1 MTKTPDVVFL
11 FDVDNTLIDNDRV
24 QAHLKEHL
32 EQTYGVAARD
42 RYWEILEELRNELG
56 YVDYLGALER
66 FRIEAMHRPDVLRM
80 SSWLVDY
87 PFADRLYPG
96 ALDAVKH
103 VQQWGTAVILSDGDA
118 VFQPRKV
125 ERSGLWHAFDDRV
138 LIYIHKEQELDDV
151 ERLYPA
157 DHYVLID
164 DKLRILSAVKKIWGE
179 RVTTV
184 FPKQGHYAFDPK
196 HSGRVSARGYRACQ
210 DRRSTQLRSVRIPQ
224 EELARQRSQRCAY
237 EEGYRAQAAPRGRS
251 QPQPAISPLSPR
263 AVAR

>member
-1 MTKTPDVVFL
+1 MTGTPNVVFL

-32 EQTYGVAARD
+32 EQAYGAATRD

-66 FRIEAMHRPDVLRM
+66 YRIEAMHRPEVLRM

-103 VQQWGTAVILSDGDA
+103 VQQWGTPVILSDGDA

-125 ERSGLWHAFDDRV
+125 ERSGLWRAFDNRI
-138 LIYIHKEQELDDV
+138 LIYIHKEQELEDV
-151 ERLYPA
+151 GRHYPA
-157 DHYVLID
+157 NHYVLID
-164 DKLRILSAVKKIWGE
+164 DKLRILSAVKEIWGE

-184 FPKQGHYAFDPK
+184 FPKQGHYAFDTNVLAEYPP
-196 HSGRVSARGYRACQ
+196 A
-210 DRRSTQLRSVRIPQ
+210 DI
-224 EELARQRSQRCAY
+224 ELAKIGDLLTY
-237 EEGYRAQAAPRGRS
+237 D
-251 QPQPAISPLSPR
+251 LS
-263 AVAR
+263 AFLKKN

>member
-1 MTKTPDVVFL
+1 MIKTPTVVFL

-24 QAHLKEHL
+24 QDDLRAYL
-32 EQTYGVAARD
+32 EQMYGAAARD
-42 RYWEILEELRNELG
+42 RYWEILEELRDELG

-66 FRIEAMHRPDVLRM
+66 FRIEWMHRPDVLRM

-96 ALDAVKH
+96 ALSAVKH

-125 ERSGLWHAFDDRV
+125 ERSGLWQAFENRV
-138 LIYIHKEQELDDV
+138 LIYVHKERELDDV

-164 DKLRILSAVKKIWGE
+164 DKLRILAAVKKIWGE

-196 HSGRVSARGYRACQ
+196 ALATYPAAE
-210 DRRSTQLRSVRIPQ
+210 I
-224 EELARQRSQRCAY
+224 ELAKIGDLVTCDLPAFATTRPESRT
-237 EEGYRAQAAPRGRS
+237 GR
-251 QPQPAISPLSPR
+251 P
-263 AVAR
+263 

>member
-1 MTKTPDVVFL
+1 MTGTPDVVFL

-32 EQTYGVAARD
+32 EQTYGAATRD
-42 RYWEILEELRNELG
+42 RYWEILEELRNKLG

-66 FRIEAMHRPDVLRM
+66 YRIEALHRPEVLRM

-103 VQQWGTAVILSDGDA
+103 VQQWGNPVILSDGDA

-125 ERSGLWHAFDDRV
+125 ERSGLWKAFDSRI

-157 DHYVLID
+157 GHYVLID
-164 DKLRILSAVKKIWGE
+164 DKLRILSAVKKIWGK

-184 FPKQGHYAFDPK
+184 FPKQGHYAFDSNALAEYP
-196 HSGRVSARGYRACQ
+196 SADIEIAKIG
-210 DRRSTQLRSVRIPQ
+210 DL
-224 EELARQRSQRCAY
+224 LAY
-237 EEGYRAQAAPRGRS
+237 DL
-251 QPQPAISPLSPR
+251 PAFLKQN
-263 AVAR
+263 

>member
-1 MTKTPDVVFL
+1 MTNTPDVVFL

-32 EQTYGVAARD
+32 EQAYGVAARD
-42 RYWEILEELRNELG
+42 RYWEILEDLRNELG

-66 FRIEAMHRPDVLRM
+66 YRIEAMHRPEVLRM

-103 VQQWGTAVILSDGDA
+103 VQQWGTPVILSDGDA

-125 ERSGLWHAFDDRV
+125 ERSGLWRAFDNRV
-138 LIYIHKEQELDDV
+138 LIYIHKEQELEDV
-151 ERLYPA
+151 GRLYPA

-184 FPKQGHYAFDPK
+184 FPKQGHYAFDSNALAEYPAADIELAK
-196 HSGRVSARGYRACQ
+196 IG
-210 DRRSTQLRSVRIPQ
+210 DLLNLRSVCIPQ
-224 EELARQRSQRCAY
+224 EELGRDLSVLRCL
-237 EEGYRAQAAPRGRS
+237 AAIVSRP
-251 QPQPAISPLSPR
+251 
-263 AVAR
+263 

>member
-1 MTKTPDVVFL
+1 MTGTPNVVFL
-11 FDVDNTLIDNDRV
+11 FDVDNTLLDNDRV

-32 EQTYGVAARD
+32 EQAYGAATRD
-42 RYWEILEELRNELG
+42 RYWEILEDLRNELG

-66 FRIEAMHRPDVLRM
+66 YRVEDLHRPEVLRM

-87 PFADRLYPG
+87 PFADRLYAG

-103 VQQWGTAVILSDGDA
+103 VQKWGTPVILSDGDA

-125 ERSGLWHAFDDRV
+125 ERSGLWHAFDSRI

-157 DHYVLID
+157 THYVLID
-164 DKLRILSAVKKIWGE
+164 DKLRILSAVKEIWGK

-184 FPKQGHYAFDPK
+184 FPKQGHYAFDPE
-196 HSGRVSARGYRACQ
+196 ALAAYPPA
-210 DRRSTQLRSVRIPQ
+210 DI
-224 EELARQRSQRCAY
+224 ELAKIGDLLTY
-237 EEGYRAQAAPRGRS
+237 D
-251 QPQPAISPLSPR
+251 LS
-263 AVAR
+263 AFVKT